1 KNMRTKVSSV
11 EEENTAIITVDKA
24 EGNGYDGMV
33 KDRGT
38 EFIVN
43 TLQEPENLTV
53 TIGNEEVE
61 LSEVTTEEEYEAS
74 DNVFFYNE
82 EPNLNKYSTEGS
94 EFEDTEIITTQKLFV
109 KVEKTDITNNKVT
122 LTVDVCTN

>member
-1 KNMRTKVSSV
+1 IFDVYPSGESEFTMYEDDGETLDYKDDKNMRTKVSSV

-53 TIGNEEVE
+53 TINNEEFD
-61 LSEVTTEEEYEAS
+61 LSVVTTVEEYVAS
-74 DNVFFYNE
+74 DNV
-82 EPNLNKYSTEGS
+82 
-94 EFEDTEIITTQKLFV
+94 LF
-109 KVEKTDITNNKVT
+109 
-122 LTVDVCTN
+122 

>member
-1 KNMRTKVSSV
+1 MYEDDGETLDYKDDKNMRTKVSSV

-94 EFEDTEIITTQKLFV
+94 EFEDTEIITTPKLFV
-109 KVEKTDITNNKVT
+109 KVEKT
-122 LTVDVCTN
+122 